1 MFNVGG
7 LDGEKAALR
16 LLLVLA
22 YSQIPFP
29 RLEFIKHAKEVGVG
43 RTAFYSSLDKLKGLG
58 LVEDLTG
65 RGERGTV
72 VESRLTERGEKVARL
87 LSEIEEIFR
96 RTQ

>member
-1 MFNVGG
+1 MFKVGG

-16 LLLVLA
+16 LLLTLA
-22 YSQIPFP
+22 YSQVPIP

-43 RTAFYSSLDKLKGLG
+43 RTAFYSSLEKLKELG
-58 LVEDLTG
+58 LVEVLTS
-65 RGERGTV
+65 RGERGTM
-72 VESRLTERGEKVARL
+72 VESRLTERGKKVARL